1 MLNIWTKRSTR
12 CNYPWFNLLLV
23 SNLALVIKKKNFW
36 ALSYVVSCQMFGCI
50 FGCIVVEILIRRFTM
65 PRSFFFINFPFVSC
79 YLLTV
84 SFASFIVSCQMFG
97 CIFLHCG
104 VEIMIRQVT
113 MANQDR
119 CFFLCFPFAS
129 CYPLTFLL
137 HNSDRW
143 HRNQRNFICISSY
156 KKGRWN
162 NLF

>member
-65 PRSFFFINFPFVSC
+65 PRSFFYKFSFRILLPFNRFFCIIHSKLPDVWL
-79 YLLTV
+79 YI
-84 SFASFIVSCQMFG
+84 FALWCRDHDQTSHHGKPRS
-97 CIFLHCG
+97 L
-104 VEIMIRQVT
+104 
-113 MANQDR
+113 
-119 CFFLCFPFAS
+119 FFLCFPFAS

-143 HRNQRNFICISSY
+143 HRNQRNFKCISSY